1 MGLETFLEGSA
12 WAEFEGFS
20 NNLFL
25 RAIEGMDMGDE
36 AYASWPTSRACST
49 RKPTSTRRACVGVG
63 VPVRTRWPVC
73 RILMCDSGSLSCSVS
88 RPRVIHFYGED
99 PLWEGVGPDGAARG
113 VTRRALASLSRS
125 SLRL

>member
-1 MGLETFLEGSA
+1 MGLETFLEASA

-49 RKPTSTRRACVGVG
+49 RKPTRLLYRWDVLASACRFGLGGRCVG
-63 VPVRTRWPVC
+63 
-73 RILMCDSGSLSCSVS
+73 
-88 RPRVIHFYGED
+88 F
-99 PLWEGVGPDGAARG
+99 
-113 VTRRALASLSRS
+113 
-125 SLRL
+125 

>member
-12 WAEFEGFS
+12 WAEIEGFS

-49 RKPTSTRRACVGVG
+49 CVSRLAATRWRRRAGSDSVAGV
-63 VPVRTRWPVC
+63 
-73 RILMCDSGSLSCSVS
+73 
-88 RPRVIHFYGED
+88 
-99 PLWEGVGPDGAARG
+99 
-113 VTRRALASLSRS
+113 
-125 SLRL
+125 

>member
-49 RKPTSTRRACVGVG
+49 CKPTRLLAGVG
-63 VPVRTRWPVC
+63 GPVQTRWSVC
-73 RILMCDSGSLSCSVS
+73 RTFDV
-88 RPRVIHFYGED
+88 
-99 PLWEGVGPDGAARG
+99 
-113 VTRRALASLSRS
+113 
-125 SLRL
+125 